1 MMSIQWF
8 PGHMAKARRE
18 IEEKLKLVD
27 FVMELVDARAP
38 LSSQNPMLQQ
48 VVQNKTKMIVLM
60 KRDLAD
66 QRETEKWIAH
76 FKEKNVPAI
85 AVNVN
90 DKADIK
96 RVIQLGR
103 ELGQEK
109 METEKWISHFK
120 EKNVPAIAVN
130 VNDKADIKR
139 VIQLGRELGQEKMDK
154 LMKKGIQPR
163 PARAIITGIPNV
175 GKSTLINRLANKKI
189 AKTGARPGITKQQLW
204 IKVGK
209 DFELLDTP
217 GILWPKFEDEEVGY
231 RLAAIGTIKDQLLS
245 LQDIT
250 AFVIK
255 YMQIHYPNQL
265 EERHAIGPD
274 MEDMWDIFVAIGKRR
289 GALESGGNVNFD
301 KVADIVLQDLRTGK
315 LGNIT
320 LETI

>member
-1 MMSIQWF
+1 MSIQWF

-27 FVMELVDARAP
+27 FVMELADARAP

-48 VVQNKTKMIVLM
+48 VLQNKTKMIVLM

-66 QRETEKWIAH
+66 QRETEKWIA
-76 FKEKNVPAI
+76 
-85 AVNVN
+85 
-90 DKADIK
+90 
-96 RVIQLGR
+96 
-103 ELGQEK
+103 
-109 METEKWISHFK
+109 HFK

-175 GKSTLINRLANKKI
+175 GKSTLINRLANKKV
-189 AKTGARPGITKQQLW
+189 AKTGDRPGITKQQLW

-255 YMQIHYPNQL
+255 YMQVHYPNL
-265 EERHAIGPD
+265 VEDRYAIDPD